1 MAEKNMNK
9 QKVEKGGAHMADKNA
24 GLPRN
29 SCFLEKAVGYEFRNK
44 EYLNEALRH
53 SSWANENRQYGMDSN
68 ERLEFLGDSVLS
80 VVASGFLFD
89 YFSGHPEGDLTKIRA
104 DIVCTR
110 SLAGFAREIG
120 LGDYLYLGNGQEAL
134 NGRNQDKIL
143 EDAFEALVA
152 AIYLDSGRNLEIVN
166 TFLIPRMENEIRK
179 ILSEHPIID
188 PKSHL
193 QEIVQEARGMLE
205 YEIVSESGPDHDK
218 RYVCEVKI
226 DNNVMGRGE
235 GSSKKKAEIAAAEDA
250 LKNYIVE

>member
-1 MAEKNMNK
+1 MGSRSD
-9 QKVEKGGAHMADKNA
+9 GG
-24 GLPRN
+24 PRGTE
-29 SCFLEKAVGYEFRNK
+29 FLEKAIGYAFCHR
-44 EYLNEALRH
+44 EYLYEALRH
-53 SSWANENRQYGMDSN
+53 SSWVNENKQYGLRSN

-89 YFSGHPEGDLTKIRA
+89 CFSDHPEGDLTKIRA

-110 SLAGFAREIG
+110 SLSGFAKAID
-120 LGDYLYLGNGQEAL
+120 LGDYLYLGNGQEERG
-134 NGRNQDKIL
+134 GRGQDKIL

-152 AIYLDSGRNLEIVN
+152 AIYLDSGKDLEKVKE
-166 TFLIPRMENEIRK
+166 FLLPFIRREIEK

-218 RYVCEVKI
+218 RYVCEVRI
-226 DNNVMGRGE
+226 DHNVMGRGE
-235 GSSKKKAEIAAAEDA
+235 GTSKKKAEIAAAEDA
-250 LKNYIVE
+250 LRTYIVE

>member
-1 MAEKNMNK
+1 MGSRSD
-9 QKVEKGGAHMADKNA
+9 GG
-24 GLPRN
+24 PRGTE
-29 SCFLEKAVGYEFRNK
+29 FLEKAIGYAFCHR
-44 EYLNEALRH
+44 EYLYEALRH
-53 SSWANENRQYGMDSN
+53 SSWVNENKQYGLRSN

-89 YFSGHPEGDLTKIRA
+89 CFSDHPEGDLTKIRA

-110 SLAGFAREIG
+110 SLSGFAKAID
-120 LGDYLYLGNGQEAL
+120 LGDYLYLGNGQEERG
-134 NGRNQDKIL
+134 GRGQDKIL

-152 AIYLDSGRNLEIVN
+152 AIYLDSGKDLEKVKE
-166 TFLIPRMENEIRK
+166 FLLPLIRREVEK

-218 RYVCEVKI
+218 RYICEVRI
-226 DNNVMGRGE
+226 DHNVMGRGE
-235 GSSKKKAEIAAAEDA
+235 GTSKKKAEIAAAEDA
-250 LKNYIVE
+250 LRTYIVE

>member
-1 MAEKNMNK
+1 MKAKN
-9 QKVEKGGAHMADKNA
+9 GS
-24 GLPRN
+24 LPRN
-29 SCFLEKAVGYEFRNK
+29 LCFLEEKIGYVFRKK
-44 EYLNEALRH
+44 EYLNEAMRH
-53 SSWANENRQYGMDSN
+53 SSYANENKQYGISSN

-89 YFSGHPEGDLTKIRA
+89 FFSGHPEGDLTKIRA

-110 SLAGFAREIG
+110 SLAGFARTLG
-120 LGDYLYLGNGQEAL
+120 LGDFLYLGHGQEAS
-134 NGRNQDKIL
+134 NGRDQDKIL

-152 AIYLDSGRNLEIVN
+152 AVYLDSGKNLDTVV
-166 TFLIPRMENEIRK
+166 TFLTPFIEGEIRK
-179 ILSEHPIID
+179 ILSERPIID

-205 YEIVSESGPDHDK
+205 YDIVSERGQDHDK
-218 RYVCEVKI
+218 RYVCEVRI

-250 LKNYIVE
+250 LKNYIVG